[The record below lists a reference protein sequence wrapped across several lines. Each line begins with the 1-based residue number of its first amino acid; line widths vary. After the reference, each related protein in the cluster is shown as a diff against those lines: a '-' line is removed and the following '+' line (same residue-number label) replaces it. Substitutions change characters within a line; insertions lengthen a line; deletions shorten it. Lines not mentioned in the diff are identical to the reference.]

1 MLFLSLFVIILL
13 PLKTLA
19 ASIVIFNELSWM
31 GTTTSAND
39 EWIELYNNTNL
50 DIDITNWKIVSD
62 DNAPN
67 IVLKGIIGY
76 NGFYLLE
83 RTNNETVPNITANQI
98 YTGAL
103 GNNGESLKLV
113 NKENLLIDSIEAA
126 SGWPAGNN
134 STKQTM
140 MLTDEK
146 SWATSK
152 EVNGTPK
159 SKNND
164 YILEKTIP
172 VNNLLEKAK
181 KIPLTAS
188 AASATNAFQ
197 RDIKKIEKD
206 NFSFLKIFGLAI
218 LISTL
223 SGIAILMLKRL
234 LDK

>member
-1 MLFLSLFVIILL
+1 
-13 PLKTLA
+13 
-19 ASIVIFNELSWM
+19 
-31 GTTTSAND
+31 
-39 EWIELYNNTNL
+39 
-50 DIDITNWKIVSD
+50 
-62 DNAPN
+62 
-67 IVLKGIIGY
+67 
-76 NGFYLLE
+76 
-83 RTNNETVPNITANQI
+83 
-98 YTGAL
+98 
-103 GNNGESLKLV
+103 
-113 NKENLLIDSIEAA
+113 
-126 SGWPAGNN
+126 
-134 STKQTM
+134 
-140 MLTDEK
+140 TDEK

-164 YILEKTIP
+164 YILEETIP

-181 KIPLTAS
+181 KIPLT
-188 AASATNAFQ
+188 ASATNAFQ

>member
-126 SGWPAGNN
+126 RG
-134 STKQTM
+134 
-140 MLTDEK
+140 
-146 SWATSK
+146 
-152 EVNGTPK
+152 
-159 SKNND
+159 
-164 YILEKTIP
+164 
-172 VNNLLEKAK
+172 
-181 KIPLTAS
+181 
-188 AASATNAFQ
+188 
-197 RDIKKIEKD
+197 
-206 NFSFLKIFGLAI
+206 
-218 LISTL
+218 
-223 SGIAILMLKRL
+223 
-234 LDK
+234 